1 MSSNADVV
9 DRFVA
14 AWQTHDLDAIMA
26 FFAEDAVYTNIPI
39 DPPNVGAEMIR
50 TTIGGF
56 LGMAEKI
63 DFVVHHQ
70 GETPSGAILNERTD
84 RFLIKGQ
91 WVEAG
96 VMGVF
101 EIEGGKIKA
110 WRDYFDM
117 GQFQTALAGAG
128 N

>member
-1 MSSNADVV
+1 MSSNTETV

-14 AWQTHDLDAIMA
+14 AWKTHDLDTIMA
-26 FFAEDAVYTNIPI
+26 FFTDDAVYFNVPI
-39 DPPNVGAEMIR
+39 DPPNVGTEMIAK
-50 TTIGGF
+50 TIESF

-70 GETPSGAILNERTD
+70 GETTSGTVLNERTD
-84 RFLIKGQ
+84 RFLINGK

-101 EIEGGKIKA
+101 ELEGGKIKA

-117 GQFQTALAGAG
+117 GQFQTALTGGAS
-128 N
+128 